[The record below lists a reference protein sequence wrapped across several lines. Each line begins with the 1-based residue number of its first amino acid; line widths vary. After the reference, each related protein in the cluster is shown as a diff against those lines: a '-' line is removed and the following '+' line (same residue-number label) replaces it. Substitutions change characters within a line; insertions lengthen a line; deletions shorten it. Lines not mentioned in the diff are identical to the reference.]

1 MTVAQEPDI
10 AYNDDKAVET
20 RFKKFC
26 EECKGA
32 DIENAV
38 VITKDGETYHFT
50 GNSFSVDIRAIG
62 DKLQG
67 AKVIHNHP
75 DSKEYYGDCFSMEDF
90 STFFKYR
97 LKRLEVISGL
107 GRYSLE
113 YDGPFISYEEAER
126 LYQSADDET
135 LRKAF
140 QTGEPREYEQLKI
153 MEKLSEIVRGLRFG
167 RISK

>member
-10 AYNDDKAVET
+10 AYNNDKAVET
-20 RFKKFC
+20 RFKTFC

-32 DIENAV
+32 DVESAV

-50 GNSFSVDIRAIG
+50 GNPFSVDITAIG

-75 DSKEYYGDCFSMEDF
+75 DSKDYYGDCFSMEDF

-97 LKRLEVISGL
+97 LKRLEFISGL
-107 GRYSLE
+107 GWYAME
-113 YDGPFISYEEAER
+113 YEGDPISSGEAER
-126 LYQSADDET
+126 LYESANEET
-135 LRKAF
+135 LNKAF
-140 QTGEPREYEQLKI
+140 QTVEPREHEQLSIMKRLNKI
-153 MEKLSEIVRGLRFG
+153 VYDLKFK
-167 RISK
+167 RIRK

>member
-1 MTVAQEPDI
+1 MGPD
-10 AYNDDKAVET
+10 K
-20 RFKKFC
+20 R
-26 EECKGA
+26 
-32 DIENAV
+32 
-38 VITKDGETYHFT
+38 H
-50 GNSFSVDIRAIG
+50 
-62 DKLQG
+62 
-67 AKVIHNHP
+67 
-75 DSKEYYGDCFSMEDF
+75 
-90 STFFKYR
+90 
-97 LKRLEVISGL
+97 RLEVISGL

-113 YDGPFISYEEAER
+113 YDGPFISYEEAKR